1 MGVCADD
8 GGNFSIKKS
17 ADRNFLARGLAV
29 NIDNDIG
36 GLLSHLGDD
45 LVEGMERILENR
57 LHKGA
62 RLHVDH
68 ADFSLCRFQHDR
80 AVPGRTRWIIYRPEQ
95 ARFEIKKSDDVFL
108 VPNMIAG
115 GED

>member
-1 MGVCADD
+1 M
-8 GGNFSIKKS
+8 K
-17 ADRNFLARGLAV
+17 
-29 NIDNDIG
+29 
-36 GLLSHLGDD
+36 
-45 LVEGMERILENR
+45 RILENR

-115 GED
+115 GEDRNARAQKFNCDLPGDPAPAGRVLTVHNYEIDRVLLL